1 MHFWEYLVVWH
12 FSNCRPP
19 GLPPSPPS
27 LKVCYPQKPPL
38 PAMPVEPL
46 GKVPSLDETMLLNLL
61 VVKLFPPF
69 QFSFSI
75 WKTFLTNAL
84 SFWKRVLHHKAIP
97 WGPLSSS
104 LSHSLLFFNLNIQV
118 QPKAA
123 LSSSKPCLSPG
134 EGEASQPWPEKN
146 EYWRLGSGLW
156 AGLSKSLN

>member
-27 LKVCYPQKPPL
+27 WKVCYPQKPPL

-75 WKTFLTNAL
+75 
-84 SFWKRVLHHKAIP
+84 
-97 WGPLSSS
+97 
-104 LSHSLLFFNLNIQV
+104 
-118 QPKAA
+118 
-123 LSSSKPCLSPG
+123 
-134 EGEASQPWPEKN
+134 
-146 EYWRLGSGLW
+146 
-156 AGLSKSLN
+156 